1 MHQHLLPS
9 MPDYQ
14 LKIPRSLQI
23 LILIGAMGGIL
34 GVFLL
39 IENQALLASLL
50 LIGAVVIGGIGTT
63 LMVVINPQGRER
75 ARQQMIDAVQ
85 WNGSEQVLDVG
96 CGNGIVLLAAAQH
109 LTPGKGKALG
119 IDIWVEGSGE
129 QNAQTLRKNAALE
142 GVTDRVELQSVDAR
156 KMPFADARFDVI
168 FASLSLHH
176 MGDSADRKHAAT
188 EMLRVLKPGGIILIY
203 DLLPIAVGTAHM
215 LLELGASEAHGL
227 SGIFMRTVRIQ
238 KAR

>member
-50 LIGAVVIGGIGTT
+50 LIGAVVIGVIGAT

-75 ARQQMIDAVQ
+75 ARQQMIDSVQ
-85 WNGSEQVLDVG
+85 WNGSEQVFDVG

-119 IDIWVEGSGE
+119 IDIWVEASGE

-156 KMPFADARFDVI
+156 KMPFADASFDVI

-176 MGDSADRKHAAT
+176 MGDGADRQHAAA
-188 EMLRVLKPGGIILIY
+188 EMLRVLKPGGVILIY
-203 DLLPIAVGTAHM
+203 DILPIASGAAKT
-215 LLELGASEAHGL
+215 LRGLGASDVRRL
-227 SGIFMRTVRIQ
+227 SGGFMRTLRIQ
-238 KAR
+238 KSR